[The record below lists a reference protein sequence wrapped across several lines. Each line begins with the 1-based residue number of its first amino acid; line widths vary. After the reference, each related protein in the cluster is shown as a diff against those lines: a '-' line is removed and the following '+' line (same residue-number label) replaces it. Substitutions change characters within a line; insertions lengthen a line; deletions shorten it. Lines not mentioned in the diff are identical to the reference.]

1 MPEPAKK
8 SVSKGS
14 RCNNTAS
21 VQNALNHMNGGKNNL
36 KIDGIFG
43 DNTESAV
50 KAFQRA
56 CGLLDDGSVGN
67 LTGSRLFEV
76 VTVTQTLTLSL
87 PDDIFA
93 FTGKS
98 PPLPPLLDTAG
109 KLLTRRNEIQ
119 AWTALPRLEKTGIDV
134 PKLDLRH
141 IGLKTATMA
150 AHGVIPTILKKP
162 LALLEKLDLNGTM
175 PHTVQITGS
184 TKNMKNLSITY
195 RIDKIVQPRS
205 PKFFSPYFKME
216 GDADFDQQNLKLTGS
231 WRTTVAVATPTLVV
245 ADWLEAGINANLW
258 ASANG
263 AIGMGGAAGQAS
275 AGANIEGKA
284 VIHILKSETPIGPF
298 KRTQIDLWG
307 GFNLGMSAHVTADEG
322 GLRANIITP
331 KLSPTLGVDLTLARF

>member
-1 MPEPAKK
+1 MPGPAKK

-14 RCNNTAS
+14 RCNNTAAI
-21 VQNALNHMNGGKNNL
+21 QNAINIMNGGKNNL
-36 KIDGIFG
+36 TIDGIFG

-50 KAFQRA
+50 KTFQRA
-56 CGLLDDGSVGN
+56 CGLFDDGAVGN
-67 LTGSRLFEV
+67 LTGGRLFEV

-87 PDDIFA
+87 PDDAFA

-119 AWTALPRLEKTGIDV
+119 AWTALPRLEKTGIDI
-134 PKLDLRH
+134 PKLELRH

-150 AHGVIPTILKKP
+150 AHAVIPTVLKKP
-162 LALLEKLDLNGTM
+162 LAFLEKLDGTL
-175 PHTVQITGS
+175 PHSVQITGS
-184 TKNMKNLSITY
+184 TKNMRNLSISY
-195 RIDKIVQPRS
+195 SIDKIVQPRS

-216 GDADFDQQNLKLTGS
+216 GETHFDQQNLKLSAS
-231 WRTTVAVATPTLVV
+231 WKTTVAVATPTLVI

-284 VIHILKSETPIGPF
+284 VVHVLKSETPIGPF
-298 KRTQIDLWG
+298 QRTQIDVWG
-307 GFNLGMSAHVTADEG
+307 GFNLGVSTHITADQG
-322 GLRANIITP
+322 GVTANIIPP
-331 KLSPTLGVDLTLARF
+331 KLGPTLGIDLTLTRF